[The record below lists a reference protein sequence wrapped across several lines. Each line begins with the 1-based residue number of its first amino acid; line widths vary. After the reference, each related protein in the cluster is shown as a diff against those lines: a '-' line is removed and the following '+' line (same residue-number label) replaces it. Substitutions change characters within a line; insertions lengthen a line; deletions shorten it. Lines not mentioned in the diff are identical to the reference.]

1 MKQKFSDPLSAA
13 VAKRDANV
21 LETVREALKH
31 GRTALAFQPVIQ
43 AGAPQNVVFYEGLIR
58 IIDPAGRH
66 IPARDFIA
74 EVENTELGRLI
85 DCATLQLGLAT
96 LAEQPAV
103 RLSVNMSSQSI
114 GYPKWVRILEDGL
127 HKSPDLPNSRPRF
140 SSTSCVN
147 SPLGPLTD
155 TTLPWM
161 ESSTPLGTVMGFF
174 PIRLMTD

>member
-1 MKQKFSDPLSAA
+1 MDQKFSDPLSAA

-74 EVENTELGRLI
+74 EVENTELGATHRLRHI
-85 DCATLQLGLAT
+85 AA
-96 LAEQPAV
+96 
-103 RLSVNMSSQSI
+103 
-114 GYPKWVRILEDGL
+114 
-127 HKSPDLPNSRPRF
+127 
-140 SSTSCVN
+140 
-147 SPLGPLTD
+147 GPGNFGRAARRAAL
-155 TTLPWM
+155 
-161 ESSTPLGTVMGFF
+161 
-174 PIRLMTD
+174 R

>member
-1 MKQKFSDPLSAA
+1 MDQKFSDPLSAA

-103 RLSVNMSSQSI
+103 RLPVNMFAQSI
-114 GYPKWVRILEDGL
+114 G
-127 HKSPDLPNSRPRF
+127 
-140 SSTSCVN
+140 
-147 SPLGPLTD
+147 
-155 TTLPWM
+155 
-161 ESSTPLGTVMGFF
+161 
-174 PIRLMTD
+174 